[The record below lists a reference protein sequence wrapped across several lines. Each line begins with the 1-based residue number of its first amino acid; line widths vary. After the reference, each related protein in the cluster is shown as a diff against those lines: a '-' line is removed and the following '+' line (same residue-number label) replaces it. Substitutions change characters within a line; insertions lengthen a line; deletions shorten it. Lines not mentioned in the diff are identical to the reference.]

1 LRYEST
7 TNFKELFSHK
17 AYGCMENIFSGTSKE
32 ESLMELRAVVILIS
46 DALVSDNNKKEYS
59 NQIII
64 LYAF

>member
-1 LRYEST
+1 
-7 TNFKELFSHK
+7 
-17 AYGCMENIFSGTSKE
+17 MENIFSGTSKE